1 MTTQEYVQHKGLQVT
16 NKSGRI
22 RFNVADGQTKADLQN
37 AINEMSDLLDTAY
50 ASESSQRLGG

>member
-1 MTTQEYVQHKGLQVT
+1 MA
-16 NKSGRI
+16 N
-22 RFNVADGQTKADLQN
+22 GQTKADLQN

>member
-1 MTTQEYVQHKGLQVT
+1 MFSTRVSRSQTKVEGDV
-16 NKSGRI
+16 
-22 RFNVADGQTKADLQN
+22 FNVANGQTKADLQN